1 MYTIA
6 LSHVLASF
14 FVSVFQ
20 KKMTESNLSTK
31 GEGLFHL
38 TLSGKRV
45 SVQKVL
51 QGTQSRNLSRN
62 HGGRLIVILLSSQ
75 LVLSR
80 SLI

>member
-1 MYTIA
+1 
-6 LSHVLASF
+6 
-14 FVSVFQ
+14 
-20 KKMTESNLSTK
+20 MTESNLSRK

-51 QGTQSRNLSRN
+51 QGTQSRKLSRN
-62 HGGRLIVILLSSQ
+62 HGGRLITRLLSSQ
-75 LVLSR
+75 LVLSS